1 MRKYK
6 YLAAALLA
14 LGLSSPA
21 LAYDAG
27 GLISMQNAVRVAVRL
42 GLVAISETQFSGD
55 EWQIE
60 GRDAYGRHMEVD
72 IDAFTG
78 EVRNVDR

>member
-1 MRKYK
+1 MRKH
-6 YLAAALLA
+6 LTFALVMA
-14 LGLSSPA
+14 LGMASPA

-27 GLISMQNAVRVAVRL
+27 GLISMQHAINVATQIGVVAV
-42 GLVAISETQFSGD
+42 SETQFSGD

-60 GRDAYGRHMEVD
+60 GRDIYGRHIEVD
-72 IDAFTG
+72 VDALTG